1 MILSI
6 EEIILT
12 NDKRGIAGLKQH
24 MPANYCESAA
34 KLVLENP
41 GTVIITT
48 GFYILACKAP
58 ETDGP
63 PGAIII
69 GNALTSL
76 GYKVIY
82 VTDRYCIPLMSALLG
97 PEQDLVE
104 FPITNAKDSKKWA
117 SEFKNKTNPS
127 LLISIERC
135 GLTNDGTYLNMRGA
149 EITQFNAKID
159 YLFDGTTPSVGIG
172 DGGNEI
178 GMGNMLNIIPSIKSL
193 PDNPCVTK
201 VDQLI
206 ITSVSNWGGYG
217 LVAALSILKNV
228 NLLPSIL
235 EEQRIIK
242 RAVDMGAVD
251 GILNKPVYGA
261 DGFNLNEHSEV
272 LNKLIAYLDGKDIN

>member
-1 MILSI
+1 MSI
-6 EEIILT
+6 EEIILA
-12 NDKRGIAGLKQH
+12 NDKRGISGLKQY
-24 MPANYCESAA
+24 MPTNYCESAA
-34 KLVLENP
+34 KLVLGNP

-69 GNALTSL
+69 GNTLKSL
-76 GYKVIY
+76 GYKVVY
-82 VTDRYCIPLMSALLG
+82 VTDRYCMPLMSALLG
-97 PEQDLVE
+97 PQQDLVE
-104 FPITNAKDSKKWA
+104 FPITNAEDSKKWA
-117 SEFKNKTNPS
+117 SEFKDKMDPS

-159 YLFDGTTPSVGIG
+159 YLFDGITPSIGIG

-178 GMGNMLNIIPSIKSL
+178 GMGNMANIIPTIKSL

-217 LVAALSILKNV
+217 LVAALSILKNT
-228 NLLPSIL
+228 NLLPSIS

-261 DGFNLNEHSEV
+261 DGFDLNEHSKV
-272 LNKLIAYLDGKDIN
+272 LAELFTYLDSKDIS